1 MADEI
6 KELLSELLETRNDL
20 TINGDNGD
28 VIRLELDTIIEMKK
42 LIELKEI
49 QKHLFETAC
58 NIKRS
63 SRAMDKMKDYLKDG
77 LTGSFDD
84 IHSILYQLKEKIK

>member
-6 KELLSELLETRNDL
+6 KELLSEILETRNDL
-20 TINGDNGD
+20 SINGGNGE

-63 SRAMDKMKDYLKDG
+63 SRAMDMMKTYLKDG
-77 LTGSFDD
+77 LTGSIDD
-84 IHSILYQLKEKIK
+84 IHSMLYKMKEKM